1 MNGDRLNRKSLN
13 VTSPRLQRLVD
24 RSIDVL
30 ESLLQDREVSPLDRA
45 AIALKILE
53 ATGVNVRQTLPS
65 VNVNLPNSPLVLGG
79 YVQMENFLSPSENKQ
94 ALEIAIASADQF
106 VASTTTTGAV
116 NYRESSIVYAT
127 KFPEY
132 YQFMK
137 HRILETLPQV
147 LSQLKHPP
155 FTVTEVEMQLT
166 AHHNGGYY
174 KIHNDSSSAK
184 TKTRTITYVYYFY
197 DEPKAFTGG
206 QLRLYETELRNGV
219 AYNKETFKTIEP
231 INNSIVF
238 FDSRC
243 KHEVIPVSC
252 NSPNFKDGRF
262 TLNGWLRRGED

>member
-13 VTSPRLQRLVD
+13 VTPLRLQGLVE

-53 ATGVNVRQTLPS
+53 ATGVDIRQTLPS
-65 VNVNLPNSPLVLGG
+65 VNVNIPDSPLVLGG
-79 YVQMENFLSPSENKQ
+79 YVQIENFLSPSENQQ
-94 ALEIAIASADQF
+94 ALEIAIAFADQF
-106 VASTTTTGAV
+106 VPSTTTTGAV
-116 NYRESSIVYAT
+116 NYRESSVLYAT

-147 LSQLKHPP
+147 LSQLNHPP

-184 TKTRTITYVYYFY
+184 TKTRTITYVYYFH
-197 DEPKAFTGG
+197 DQPKAFTGG
-206 QLRLYETELRNGV
+206 QLRLYETELRHGV

-231 INNSIVF
+231 LNNSIVF
-238 FDSRC
+238 FESRC
-243 KHEVIPVSC
+243 QHEVMPVSC
-252 NSPNFKDGRF
+252 DSPHFKDGRF
-262 TLNGWLRRGED
+262 TLNGWLRRAAD